1 MNTSKLYTQ
10 LKKIESTYHTP
21 DGYTTLMNLIRDTEE
36 EIRKEANKQS
46 GSASV
51 YKAACNILKEAQKT
65 RHPDMLCKAHRSKET
80 LDICDSYRLIRFNLD
95 TAPALPEHP
104 EGYDYIAVEKIMY
117 GMKDNCTVE
126 LKIPELGELK
136 AFVKTESARLTA
148 EKAQFKTP
156 VLKVPCL
163 DGEIWFNAKWLVD
176 MLECL
181 PGCTVKAEPKRYR
194 ISGVY
199 FEASNG
205 CGLMLPLNQKEV
217 QK

>member
-21 DGYTTLMNLIRDTEE
+21 DGYETLMNLIRDTEE

-51 YKAACNILKEAQKT
+51 YKSACSILKEAQKT
-65 RHPDMLCKAHRSKET
+65 RHADMLCKAHRSKET
-80 LDICDSYRLIRFNLD
+80 LDIYDFYRLVRFNLD
-95 TAPALPEHP
+95 TAPALPEH
-104 EGYDYIAVEKIMY
+104 
-117 GMKDNCTVE
+117 
-126 LKIPELGELK
+126 
-136 AFVKTESARLTA
+136 
-148 EKAQFKTP
+148 
-156 VLKVPCL
+156 
-163 DGEIWFNAKWLVD
+163 
-176 MLECL
+176 
-181 PGCTVKAEPKRYR
+181 PKRYR